1 MQAAAGT
8 ENLVSV
14 CHSLPISYLP
24 AYQVRRFVRCLPVER
39 FPGLKKTTPLVFFL
53 LINTKTFSAPSST
66 SLSFSLA
73 IALDGNTFGDIAPQL
88 LRQWTHSSRAA
99 GCTTRN
105 TARTPRYKPF
115 AYYSRAQ
122 ERRAPAPTIYPIV
135 HQTTPTS
142 AALVRFH
149 PLRPSFAARSA
160 AGPHCNLQPLLP
172 GFYSSASFSSSSL
185 PPPPPLR
192 LGPSTPLR
200 IPSLL
205 SSTMPEYRHARS
217 SSLNVANGSQANA
230 MASAPRFDGPR
241 SPPNTSHV
249 PCKFFRQGACQAG
262 NACPFS
268 HDLSTAA
275 ENVCKYF
282 AKGNCKF
289 GPKCANIHVLPDGR
303 RINYGKNGVTIGA
316 APVLPGRS
324 NPTSSSNN
332 QSSTSALTTSLY
344 RADGPSFTSAYPYD
358 EQEQPTLGRQPSLEN
373 GLPTIDMSYTGSN
386 YGSPRDEDSLRFGFG
401 LSPVNNKGLSVM
413 DAPLPASFDSNGI
426 SNAARFPAAP
436 WPSSVPSQFGIESP
450 TPSLSN
456 AKDSRTSETLK
467 LLHTSA
473 FGSSEH
479 LLAPLD
485 RSPPSSQQANGEEYF
500 GRRAMHSSRFA
511 KPRMLSSSMP
521 KTSVDRDWEPGF
533 AFGDDDDNLPENY
546 VPENL
551 QDLLTPVEKARRGS
565 MRADGDADGLSK
577 YGSPIGTSPSR
588 WGPMFQR
595 QKEEEEASRSLRGAS
610 AFGHVGS
617 PLRNSVLAQE
627 MGGTNG
633 FNRPSS
639 LRSTSESMSM
649 LSQQLQRS
657 HLDDAQG
664 NSSPHLHPSTARTGN
679 AISPISPIGKERIM
693 ERHVSSGSISSSMN
707 GRFTTPINE
716 DDEMFHMEGME
727 EDGESSSRAPKRASA
742 GLMGVWGSY
751 AGVVA
756 GKSSTNGTKG
766 ARESVPVNGR

>member
-1 MQAAAGT
+1 
-8 ENLVSV
+8 
-14 CHSLPISYLP
+14 
-24 AYQVRRFVRCLPVER
+24 
-39 FPGLKKTTPLVFFL
+39 
-53 LINTKTFSAPSST
+53 
-66 SLSFSLA
+66 
-73 IALDGNTFGDIAPQL
+73 
-88 LRQWTHSSRAA
+88 
-99 GCTTRN
+99 
-105 TARTPRYKPF
+105 
-115 AYYSRAQ
+115 
-122 ERRAPAPTIYPIV
+122 
-135 HQTTPTS
+135 
-142 AALVRFH
+142 
-149 PLRPSFAARSA
+149 
-160 AGPHCNLQPLLP
+160 
-172 GFYSSASFSSSSL
+172 
-185 PPPPPLR
+185 
-192 LGPSTPLR
+192 
-200 IPSLL
+200 
-205 SSTMPEYRHARS
+205 MPEYRHARS
-217 SSLNVANGSQANA
+217 GSLSVANGSSHSQASA
-230 MASAPRFDGPR
+230 MANAPRFDGPR

-268 HDLSTAA
+268 HDLSNAA

-289 GPKCANIHVLPDGR
+289 GPKCANIHILPDGR
-303 RINYGKNGVTIGA
+303 RINYGKNGVTIGNTSA
-316 APVLPGRS
+316 LAGRS
-324 NPTSSSNN
+324 NPTSASNN

-344 RADGPSFTSAYPYD
+344 RADVPAYASAYPYD
-358 EQEQPTLGRQPSLEN
+358 EQDQHTLGRQPSLEN

-386 YGSPRDEDSLRFGFG
+386 YGSPRDEESLRFGMG
-401 LSPVNNKGLSVM
+401 LSPINNKGLSVL

-426 SNAARFPAAP
+426 SNAARFPAGP
-436 WPSSVPSQFGIESP
+436 WPSSVPNQFGIESP

-479 LLAPLD
+479 LFAPLD
-485 RSPPSSQQANGEEYF
+485 RSPPNSHQANGEEYF
-500 GRRAMHSSRFA
+500 GRRAMHSSRFT

-565 MRADGDADGLSK
+565 MRADSDVEGLSK

-595 QKEEEEASRSLRGAS
+595 QKEEEETSRSLRGAS

-617 PLRNSVLAQE
+617 PLRNSVLSQE

-633 FNRPSS
+633 FVRPSS
-639 LRSTSESMSM
+639 LRSGSDGMSM

-657 HLDDAQG
+657 RLDDTAG
-664 NSSPHLHPSTARTGN
+664 NSSPLLHPAAARAGATAS
-679 AISPISPIGKERIM
+679 AISPISPIGKERERGGM

-727 EDGESSSRAPKRASA
+727 EDGEPSIKSPKRTSA
-742 GLMGVWGSY
+742 GLANVWSSY
-751 AGVVA
+751 AGAVA
-756 GKSSTNGTKG
+756 GKPSANGTKG
-766 ARESVPVNGR
+766 VPVSGR

>member
-1 MQAAAGT
+1 
-8 ENLVSV
+8 
-14 CHSLPISYLP
+14 
-24 AYQVRRFVRCLPVER
+24 
-39 FPGLKKTTPLVFFL
+39 
-53 LINTKTFSAPSST
+53 
-66 SLSFSLA
+66 
-73 IALDGNTFGDIAPQL
+73 
-88 LRQWTHSSRAA
+88 
-99 GCTTRN
+99 
-105 TARTPRYKPF
+105 
-115 AYYSRAQ
+115 
-122 ERRAPAPTIYPIV
+122 
-135 HQTTPTS
+135 
-142 AALVRFH
+142 
-149 PLRPSFAARSA
+149 
-160 AGPHCNLQPLLP
+160 
-172 GFYSSASFSSSSL
+172 
-185 PPPPPLR
+185 
-192 LGPSTPLR
+192 
-200 IPSLL
+200 
-205 SSTMPEYRHARS
+205 MPEYRHARS
-217 SSLNVANGSQANA
+217 GSLNVANGSQSNS
-230 MASAPRFDGPR
+230 MAPAPRFDGPR

-316 APVLPGRS
+316 APALAGRS
-324 NPTSSSNN
+324 NPTSASNN

-344 RADGPSFTSAYPYD
+344 HADASSYTPAYPYD
-358 EQEQPTLGRQPSLEN
+358 EQEQPSLGRQPSLEN

-386 YGSPRDEDSLRFGFG
+386 YGSPRDEDTVRFGFG
-401 LSPVNNKGLSVM
+401 LSPVNKGLSVL

-485 RSPPSSQQANGEEYF
+485 RSPPNSHANGEEYF
-500 GRRAMHSSRFA
+500 GKRAMHSSRFA

-521 KTSVDRDWEPGF
+521 KTSVDRDWEAGF

-565 MRADGDADGLSK
+565 MRADSEVDGLSK

-595 QKEEEEASRSLRGAS
+595 QKEEEETSRSLRGAS

-639 LRSTSESMSM
+639 LRSGSEAMSM

-657 HLDDAQG
+657 RLDDATG
-664 NSSPHLHPSTARTGN
+664 NASPLLHPSTARTGN
-679 AISPISPIGKERIM
+679 AISPISPIGKERGM

-707 GRFTTPINE
+707 GRFTTRINE
-716 DDEMFHMEGME
+716 DDEMFQMDGME
-727 EDGESSSRAPKRASA
+727 DDSEASTSKASKRASA
-742 GLMGVWGSY
+742 GLGMGVWGSY

-756 GKSSTNGTKG
+756 GKSSANGTKTT
-766 ARESVPVNGR
+766 RDSVPVSGR

>member
-1 MQAAAGT
+1 
-8 ENLVSV
+8 
-14 CHSLPISYLP
+14 
-24 AYQVRRFVRCLPVER
+24 
-39 FPGLKKTTPLVFFL
+39 
-53 LINTKTFSAPSST
+53 
-66 SLSFSLA
+66 
-73 IALDGNTFGDIAPQL
+73 
-88 LRQWTHSSRAA
+88 
-99 GCTTRN
+99 
-105 TARTPRYKPF
+105 
-115 AYYSRAQ
+115 
-122 ERRAPAPTIYPIV
+122 
-135 HQTTPTS
+135 
-142 AALVRFH
+142 
-149 PLRPSFAARSA
+149 
-160 AGPHCNLQPLLP
+160 
-172 GFYSSASFSSSSL
+172 
-185 PPPPPLR
+185 
-192 LGPSTPLR
+192 
-200 IPSLL
+200 
-205 SSTMPEYRHARS
+205 MPEYRHARS
-217 SSLNVANGSQANA
+217 GSLNVANGGSQANA
-230 MASAPRFDGPR
+230 VANPPRFDGPR

-268 HDLSTAA
+268 HDLSNAA

-289 GPKCANIHVLPDGR
+289 GPKCANIHILPDGR
-303 RINYGKNGVTIGA
+303 RINYGKNGVTIGNTSA
-316 APVLPGRS
+316 LAGRS
-324 NPTSSSNN
+324 NPTSASNN

-344 RADGPSFTSAYPYD
+344 RADGPSYTAAYPYD
-358 EQEQPTLGRQPSLEN
+358 EQDQHTLGRQPSLEN

-386 YGSPRDEDSLRFGFG
+386 YGSPRDEESLRFGMG
-401 LSPVNNKGLSVM
+401 LSPVNNKGLSVL

-436 WPSSVPSQFGIESP
+436 WPSSVPNQFGIESP

-485 RSPPSSQQANGEEYF
+485 RSPPNSHQTNGEEYF
-500 GRRAMHSSRFA
+500 GRRAMHSSRFT

-565 MRADGDADGLSK
+565 MRADGDGDGLSK

-595 QKEEEEASRSLRGAS
+595 QKEEEETARSLRGAS

-639 LRSTSESMSM
+639 LRSGSDGMSM

-657 HLDDAQG
+657 RLDDTTS
-664 NSSPHLHPSTARTGN
+664 NSSPLLHPSTARTGN
-679 AISPISPIGKERIM
+679 APSAISPISPIGKERGM

-727 EDGESSSRAPKRASA
+727 EDGESAIKSPKRTSA
-742 GLMGVWGSY
+742 GLAMNVWGSY
-751 AGVVA
+751 AGAVA

-766 ARESVPVNGR
+766 VPVSGR